1 MLRIRLRRTGAKK
14 KPTYRVVVADARSP
28 RDGAFLDILGHYN
41 PRTEPSTFVVDAA
54 KAQRWLLNGAQPSD
68 RVARLFKREGI
79 ERGGTGGVA
88 TAEAPAA
95 AAVTTA
101 AETSPA
107 RTRARRTA
115 ATAPAAEAAAP
126 AEATSAAEPTASAAP
141 PSAEAA
147 EDAAPAKR
155 PTRRRATAQAE
166 DAEGAES
173 AADTPPLDSAAAKEE
188 A

>member
-41 PRTEPSTFVVDAA
+41 PRTEPSTVVIDAA
-54 KAQRWLLNGAQPSD
+54 KAQRWLANGAQPSD

-79 ERGGTGGVA
+79 ERGGAVA

-95 AAVTTA
+95 EATPPGAGEAT
-101 AETSPA
+101 PA
-107 RTRARRTA
+107 RARARR
-115 ATAPAAEAAAP
+115 
-126 AEATSAAEPTASAAP
+126 AAEPTTEAASAPEATS
-141 PSAEAA
+141 SAAVADGGAA
-147 EDAAPAKR
+147 AKR
-155 PTRRRATAQAE
+155 PTRRRAAAPTEGGEAAPSAE
-166 DAEGAES
+166 VAEG
-173 AADTPPLDSAAAKEE
+173 TPPLDSAAAKEE